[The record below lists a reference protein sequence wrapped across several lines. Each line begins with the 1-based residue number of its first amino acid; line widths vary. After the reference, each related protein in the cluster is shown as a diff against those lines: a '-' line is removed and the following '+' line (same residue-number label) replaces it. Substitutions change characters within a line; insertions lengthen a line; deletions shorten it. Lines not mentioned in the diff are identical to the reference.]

1 MREVLNVISDQPRY
15 QNSFDELIREV
26 LEYRYWEMSRLEYLT
41 GFSRTTL
48 YRYRYNEDSPKD
60 KIIVICVA
68 LGLDLVSTMIF
79 LWSKG
84 LTLNPKLETDRKY
97 MIFIHKTENY
107 YDIEDRVD
115 EFYKV
120 IRKNK

>member
-15 QNSFDELIREV
+15 QNSFDDLIREV
-26 LEYRYWEMSRLEYLT
+26 LEYERLEMSDLEILT

-48 YRYRYNEDSPKD
+48 YRYRYDDNSPKD
-60 KIIVICVA
+60 KILMICIL

-107 YDIEDRVD
+107 DIADRSH
-115 EFYKV
+115 EFCKF
-120 IRKNK
+120 IEKNK

>member
-26 LEYRYWEMSRLEYLT
+26 LEYRHWEMRRLEYLT

-48 YRYRYNEDSPKD
+48 YRYRYDDNSPKD
-60 KIIVICVA
+60 KILMICIA

-84 LTLNPKLETDRKY
+84 LTLNPILEIDRKY

-107 YDIEDRVD
+107 DIVDRSR
-115 EFYKV
+115 EFCKF
-120 IRKNK
+120 IEKNK